1 MHNWEP
7 TLPIDANYNLVIE
20 NKNKYTSNSWWKQ
33 LFSTKIQSRDKN
45 RRHEIPNEIKVGQ
58 KVLLK
63 NQRKMDKKGGKF
75 SFKF

>member
-1 MHNWEP
+1 M
-7 TLPIDANYNLVIE
+7 
-20 NKNKYTSNSWWKQ
+20 
-33 LFSTKIQSRDKN
+33 KIQSRVKN
-45 RRHEIPNEIKVGQ
+45 RRHEISNEIKVGQ